1 MAYDEKLADRIRNL
15 LGASGE
21 FDERK
26 MFGGIAF
33 MVDGHMCCGIVD
45 QTLMLRVGAEG
56 YEAALRRPHTRM
68 MDFTG
73 RPLKGFIYV
82 DPPGLKTRPALAAWL
97 NRGLT
102 FIQDLNVT
110 PRQRQSRK
118 VVAAPPKPA
127 KPRRSRKTG
136 RPKRKRT
143 GVAS

>member
-15 LGASGE
+15 LGESGE

-45 QTLMLRVGAEG
+45 RTLMLRVGAEG

-97 NRGLT
+97 NRALT

-118 VVAAPPKPA
+118 AAPKPA
-127 KPRRSRKTG
+127 KRRKPLKTG
-136 RPKRKRT
+136 RTKKKRIS
-143 GVAS
+143 VAS